1 MLSGQSGQGL
11 ALNNS
16 IDDYLAVNTAENG
29 RIKDW
34 SKHSALIEYEFKF
47 KKIPDKLYTYKAKEI
62 GKERIKFM
70 DEFFEKLKLELECK

>member
-11 ALNNS
+11 AVNNS
-16 IDDYLAVNTAENG
+16 IDYYLADNTAENG

-47 KKIPDKLYTYKAKEI
+47 KKIPDKLYTDKAKEI